1 VHKQKLNEA
10 KMPLVSVHIITYNQK
25 QFIHETLNSVL
36 EQDYSNIEIVV
47 ADDGST
53 DGTAELILDF
63 ARQHPGKIVPLV
75 GGPNLG
81 ITGNS
86 NRGLLACTGKYIA
99 FFGGDDVMLPN
110 KIKVQVD
117 YMESHPVCSICY
129 HNLEVFDNESGNT
142 LYLFN
147 DVQKPYSGGVA
158 GLIKY
163 GCVNGG
169 SSTMVRKEHI
179 PSHGFDANI
188 PIASDWLLWI
198 ETLITSKQ
206 EIHYINQVLGKYRR
220 HDNNITKAKLGSY
233 TQGVRDQL
241 ATCMK
246 VLYLYPQYA
255 GEVRYYLGSLLRGL
269 RFTRN
274 YQRCLISSL
283 QFSTQIKTVVLLG
296 LYWVTFGVVRR

>member
-1 VHKQKLNEA
+1 MHKQKSNEV
-10 KMPLVSVHIITYNQK
+10 KMPLVSVHLITYNQK
-25 QFIHETLNSVL
+25 QFIGEALLSVL
-36 EQDYSNIEIVV
+36 NQDYANIEIVV

-53 DGTAELILDF
+53 DGTAELILDY
-63 ARQHPGKIVPLV
+63 ARLYPGKIVPLV

-81 ITGNS
+81 ITRNC
-86 NRGLLACTGKYIA
+86 NKGLTACNGKYIA
-99 FFGGDDVMLPN
+99 FFAGDDIMLPN

-129 HNLEVFDNESGNT
+129 HNLDVFDNESGNT

-147 DVQKPYSGGVA
+147 DVQQPYSGGVA
-158 GLIKY
+158 GLIKN

-169 SSTMVRKEHI
+169 PATMVRKEHVPI
-179 PSHGFDANI
+179 HGFDVSI
-188 PIASDWLLWI
+188 PVASDWLLWI
-198 ETLITSKQ
+198 ETLITNKQ

-220 HDNNITKAKLGSY
+220 HDNNITKAKMGSY
-233 TQGVRDQL
+233 TQGMRDQL

-246 VLYLYPQYA
+246 VLYLYPEYA

-274 YQRCLISSL
+274 YQGCLISSL
-283 QFSTQIKTVVLLG
+283 QFSMQIKTVVLLI
-296 LYWVTFGVVRR
+296 LYWMTFGVVRR